1 MARKRFGQLSKKRK
15 AKIRARA
22 KNEGLTKKQVRKQ
35 FNAKRDSNKDKLSAS
50 KNPFGTKS
58 KIPKFVAA
66 RAQRTAPATTT
77 QSRLRAAGA
86 DETDLRSG
94 DINRY
99 KLSAS
104 NNTRPAAA
112 TTTQSQL
119 RAAGADET
127 DLRSGKITG
136 GTTGAEYDLSDKSDL
151 GYMQQFDSGT
161 YNRVFG
167 TNQTT
172 DTLPSGS
179 GPDTLGGGNGPDTLD
194 GGNGT
199 DTIPQTDPKDIYPD
213 LPAFLKN
220 NATYLSG
227 ASAGGI
233 RRRRSRRSKLGIN
246 AMGTNQL
253 KRNFRN
259 MLSIGGINI

>member
-1 MARKRFGQLSKKRK
+1 MARKRFGQLSKERK
-15 AKIRARA
+15 AKIRARP
-22 KNEGLTKKQVRKQ
+22 EYQGLTKKQVRQQ
-35 FNAKRDSNKDKLSAS
+35 FNARLDSNRD
-50 KNPFGTKS
+50 
-58 KIPKFVAA
+58 
-66 RAQRTAPATTT
+66 
-77 QSRLRAAGA
+77 
-86 DETDLRSG
+86 
-94 DINRY
+94 

-104 NNTRPAAA
+104 NNTSPAAA

-119 RAAGADET
+119 QAAGADET

-172 DTLPSGS
+172 DTLPSG
-179 GPDTLGGGNGPDTLD
+179 TDTLD

-259 MLSIGGINI
+259 MMSIGGINI

>member
-1 MARKRFGQLSKKRK
+1 MARKRFGQLSKERK
-15 AKIRARA
+15 AKIRARP
-22 KNEGLTKKQVRKQ
+22 EYQGLTKKQVRQQ
-35 FNAKRDSNKDKLSAS
+35 FNARLDSNRD
-50 KNPFGTKS
+50 
-58 KIPKFVAA
+58 
-66 RAQRTAPATTT
+66 
-77 QSRLRAAGA
+77 
-86 DETDLRSG
+86 
-94 DINRY
+94 

-119 RAAGADET
+119 QAAGADET

-136 GTTGAEYDLSDKSDL
+136 VTTGTEYDLSNKSDL
-151 GYMQQFDSGT
+151 GSMKEFDPKT
-161 YNRVFG
+161 YNKAFG
-167 TNQTT
+167 TNQSPETLPGGNPENT
-172 DTLPSGS
+172 LPGGNPENTLPGGILDDTLP
-179 GPDTLGGGNGPDTLD
+179 GGILD
-194 GGNGT
+194 
-199 DTIPQTDPKDIYPD
+199 DIFPY
-213 LPAFLKN
+213 LPTFLKN

-259 MLSIGGINI
+259 MMSIGGINI

>member
-15 AKIRARA
+15 AKIRARP
-22 KNEGLTKKQVRKQ
+22 EYQGLTKKQVRQQ
-35 FNAKRDSNKDKLSAS
+35 FNARGDSNR
-50 KNPFGTKS
+50 N
-58 KIPKFVAA
+58 
-66 RAQRTAPATTT
+66 
-77 QSRLRAAGA
+77 
-86 DETDLRSG
+86 
-94 DINRY
+94 

-119 RAAGADET
+119 QAAGADET

-136 GTTGAEYDLSDKSDL
+136 VTTGTEYDLSNKSDL
-151 GYMQQFDSGT
+151 GSMKEFDPKT
-161 YNRVFG
+161 YNKAFG
-167 TNQTT
+167 TNQPPETLPGGNPG
-172 DTLPSGS
+172 DTLPG
-179 GPDTLGGGNGPDTLD
+179 GILDDTLPGGIGID
-194 GGNGT
+194 
-199 DTIPQTDPKDIYPD
+199 DIFPY
-213 LPAFLKN
+213 LPSFLKN

-259 MLSIGGINI
+259 MMSIGGINI

>member
-66 RAQRTAPATTT
+66 PAKPKTKPTANPFGTKSKIPKFVAARAQRTAPATTT
-77 QSRLRAAGA
+77 QSQLQAAGYSY
-86 DETDLRSG
+86 EDLMSG
-94 DINRY
+94 DITVPTP
-99 KLSAS
+99 KP
-104 NNTRPAAA
+104 TP
-112 TTTQSQL
+112 TPTP
-119 RAAGADET
+119 
-127 DLRSGKITG
+127 
-136 GTTGAEYDLSDKSDL
+136 
-151 GYMQQFDSGT
+151 
-161 YNRVFG
+161 
-167 TNQTT
+167 TN
-172 DTLPSGS
+172 TLPSGS
-179 GPDTLGGGNGPDTLD
+179 GPDTLNGGD
-194 GGNGT
+194 GI
-199 DTIPQTDPKDIYPD
+199 DDIPQKDPENFYPD